1 MPVVNAKVEIQKM
14 LADAGLYKGEL
25 DGKLG
30 PKSIAAIDD
39 LLDSKGIMVK
49 NTWSKDRKIIA
60 AEQLLY
66 QSQKLEVGAID
77 GLAGP
82 MLSYARE
89 QYQAKLVS
97 TWRDK
102 ADQIYVKKEEPKIAS
117 KIPDRKNLDLAFIN
131 PYQLAFIRGIGETE
145 TDFSQKE
152 AYSEA
157 YNKAS
162 NNANVKQYGQ
172 DGADYGY
179 YQNNGL
185 DVKQMIKA
193 GIDPEVAK
201 HLNGGGKGGTSTI
214 EQQTIAMHLRL
225 QMKYGE
231 VYENLKSGSSEALEA
246 AIKAMRNHWFGLKDR
261 PQEAREAFK
270 KGATGDWTKIFP
282 ECAPKTTKLAS
293 VALVSNLK
301 QQALWPRQS
310 NVANYYGNV
319 GTRQVKCQV
328 PFKMVLA
335 WDPKTTLTSYSC
347 HELVKQPMERIWN
360 RTLEHYGYDKI
371 VQLRLHYFGG
381 CLNVRKMRGGSSWST
396 HSWGIAVDIDPERNT
411 LTMNA
416 KQATL
421 SKSAYDKFWQFVY
434 DEGAISLGKERDY
447 DWMHWQFSKL

>member
-14 LADAGLYKGEL
+14 LADAGLYKDEL

-30 PKSIAAIDD
+30 PKSISAIDE

-49 NTWSKDRKIIA
+49 NSWSKDRKIIA

-82 MLSYARE
+82 MLQHARQLYE
-89 QYQAKLVS
+89 ASLVS
-97 TWRDK
+97 AWRDK
-102 ADQIYVKKEEPKIAS
+102 ADEIYVKKEEPKVETNISA
-117 KIPDRKNLDLAFIN
+117 RKNIDLTFIN

-145 TDFSQKE
+145 SGFSKKE

-162 NNANVKQYGQ
+162 NNANVRQYGR

-225 QMKYGE
+225 QMKYGD
-231 VYENLKSGSSEALEA
+231 VYENLKSGSSEALET

-261 PQEAREAFK
+261 PEEARKAFK

-282 ECAPKTTKLAS
+282 ECVPETNQIVLP
-293 VALVSNLK
+293 VSTNIS
-301 QQALWPRQS
+301 AWPRQS
-310 NVANYYGNV
+310 NVPAFFGNV
-319 GTRQVKCQV
+319 GTRQVKCNV

-347 HELVKQPMERIWN
+347 HELVKEPMERIWN
-360 RTLEHYGYDKI
+360 RTLEHYGYEKI

-381 CLNVRKMRGGSSWST
+381 CLNVRKMRGGSSWSM
-396 HSWGIAVDIDPERNT
+396 HSWGIAVDIDPDRNT
-411 LTMNA
+411 LTMNS

-421 SKSAYDKFWQFVY
+421 SKSSYDKFWQFVY

>member
-1 MPVVNAKVEIQKM
+1 MPIVNAKVEIQKM
-14 LADAGLYKGEL
+14 LADAGLYKGPL

-30 PKSIAAIDD
+30 PKSIEAIDK
-39 LLDSKGIMVK
+39 LLDSKEMLVK
-49 NTWSKDRKIIA
+49 NSWSKDRKIIA

-82 MLSYARE
+82 MLAYARQ
-89 QYQAKLVS
+89 QYEANLVS

-102 ADQIYVKKEEPKIAS
+102 ADSLIPKKEEPIEVKS
-117 KIPDRKNLDLAFIN
+117 KSLDLAFIP

-145 TDFSQKE
+145 TGFSRKE

-157 YNKAS
+157 YNKPS

-193 GIDPEVAK
+193 GVDPEVAK
-201 HLNGGGKGGTSTI
+201 HLNGGGQNGTSTI

-225 QMKYGE
+225 QMKYSK

-261 PQEAREAFK
+261 PQEARDTFK

-282 ECAPKTTKLAS
+282 ECAPKTKPKNVS
-293 VALVSNLK
+293 LVSATN
-301 QQALWPRQS
+301 WPRQA
-310 NVANYYGNV
+310 NVPSYYGNV
-319 GTRQVKCQV
+319 GTRQVKCNV

-347 HELVKQPMERIWN
+347 HELVKEPMERIWN
-360 RTLEHYGYDKI
+360 RTLEHYGYTKI

-381 CLNVRKMRGGSSWST
+381 CLNVRRMRGGSSWSM

-421 SKSAYDKFWQFVY
+421 SKPVYDKFWQFVY

-447 DWMHWQFSKL
+447 DWQHFQFAKL